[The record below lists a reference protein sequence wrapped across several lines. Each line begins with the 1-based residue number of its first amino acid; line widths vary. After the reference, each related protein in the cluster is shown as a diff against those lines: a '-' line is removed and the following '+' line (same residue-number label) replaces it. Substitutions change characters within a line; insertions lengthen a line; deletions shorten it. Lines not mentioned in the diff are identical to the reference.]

1 MLNLVSSIL
10 PIADKVLDRVIPDKN
25 AKQKALL
32 EMESMLVEAE
42 TKGQLA
48 QIEVNKEEAKSGSF
62 FRGGWRPA
70 TGWCC
75 VLALF
80 YNYVAQPIAV
90 FVLGHMGSLVLLPS
104 LDMTTM
110 MPILLGMLG
119 LAGARSF
126 ERIKGKA

>member
-1 MLNLVSSIL
+1 MLNLVSGIL

-32 EMESMLVEAE
+32 EMEAMLVEAE

-80 YNYVAQPIAV
+80 YAYIAQPIAI
-90 FVLGHMGSLVLLPS
+90 FVLAQMGSLVSLPS
-104 LDMTTM
+104 LDMSTM

-119 LAGARSF
+119 LAGARSY